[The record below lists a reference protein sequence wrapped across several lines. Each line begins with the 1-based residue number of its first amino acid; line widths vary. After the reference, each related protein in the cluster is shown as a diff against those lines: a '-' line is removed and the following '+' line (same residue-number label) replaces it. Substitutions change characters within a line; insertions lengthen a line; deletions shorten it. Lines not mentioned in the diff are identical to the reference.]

1 VRRLRRYPLS
11 GVGQSLIAREGL
23 SARRSL
29 AALQRELA
37 AACIGKL
44 VRAGTNLSRSRGQHV
59 SNAAEHDEHDDDP
72 PWDLEGAASARSA
85 RDSAVQAGASQQ
97 ESRASRGRR
106 RLSGRSSAVAE
117 PLVAP
122 LNQRL
127 CRRPLRPYTQGPL
140 HPSTANTPILVN

>member
-1 VRRLRRYPLS
+1 MRRLRRYPLS

-23 SARRSL
+23 RSL

-59 SNAAEHDEHDDDP
+59 SNAAEHDDDP

-140 HPSTANTPILVN
+140 HPSTANTPLW